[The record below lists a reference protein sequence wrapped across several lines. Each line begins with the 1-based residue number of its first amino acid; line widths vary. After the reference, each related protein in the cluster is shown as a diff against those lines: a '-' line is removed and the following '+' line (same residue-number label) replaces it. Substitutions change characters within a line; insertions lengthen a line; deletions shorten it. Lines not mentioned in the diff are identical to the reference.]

1 MEKAHCEECR
11 KDLWEHLQTVA
22 TGACDTEPVIREI
35 LSLRREKAHLC
46 GYGTYPDYAL
56 RESMAGNGEN
66 AMKFVNELL
75 DKVKAPFSVKWKRCA
90 DSRPVSR
97 DRKTPV

>member
-1 MEKAHCEECR
+1 
-11 KDLWEHLQTVA
+11 
-22 TGACDTEPVIREI
+22 
-35 LSLRREKAHLC
+35 
-46 GYGTYPDYAL
+46 
-56 RESMAGNGEN
+56 MAGNGEN

-90 DSRPVSR
+90 NSRPVSR